1 MVDLSIVTLVY
12 QRVIIP
18 LNGHYWIV
26 SPIISCPPSLKAKVS
41 GPPSDASAVLASSR
55 HNWPFSVL
63 QKRPV
68 SEPLKRKP
76 RGFAICSSF
85 QSHGDIRDTK
95 KQVTIHRKF
104 PKSWG
109 YPNKTMVVLIQ
120 SHGLWRLDDLDYPYW
135 PQVDVLVE
143 PQEQVQRCKKRAAV
157 YSMGRLTKK

>member
-41 GPPSDASAVLASSR
+41 GPPSDASAVAEASSR

-76 RGFAICSSF
+76 RGFAICSNF
-85 QSHGDIRDTK
+85 QSQGEK
-95 KQVTIHRKF
+95 KQLSLIIDGFLMKSIVYFGLPPFVKGTVKGKAGFVPNNAEELGLKPENGGFSRNQWGDAS
-104 PKSWG
+104 PKG
-109 YPNKTMVVLIQ
+109 IYYLP
-120 SHGLWRLDDLDYPYW
+120 R
-135 PQVDVLVE
+135 
-143 PQEQVQRCKKRAAV
+143 
-157 YSMGRLTKK
+157 

>member
-85 QSHGDIRDTK
+85 QSHGEK
-95 KQVTIHRKF
+95 KHSCHLSSIDGFPMKSIIYFGLPPFVKGTVKGKVGFVPEQRGITGFEARKWRGF
-104 PKSWG
+104 SRNQWGNSSPKG
-109 YPNKTMVVLIQ
+109 IYYLP
-120 SHGLWRLDDLDYPYW
+120 R
-135 PQVDVLVE
+135 
-143 PQEQVQRCKKRAAV
+143 
-157 YSMGRLTKK
+157 